1 MRTKNCFRILAFM
14 LLLILPG
21 LVLGQ
26 IPQTMSYQ
34 GVLTNPEGRVVADGM
49 YTITF
54 NLYTAAKGDQRIWS
68 ETQTIEVKNGLFNVA
83 LGSANPLA
91 IPFDKPYWLAV
102 TVGDGSEASERMQ
115 LTASAYSLQARSV
128 SDSAITSNKIASGQV
143 VRSINSITDDI
154 KLVPGENVT
163 ITQEGKSLV
172 ISVNIDGKGEGNIDS
187 ESESLLKKAKP
198 PKLKKDWKTGG
209 NALTDPNIHFL
220 GTTDGQPLV
229 IRTDSVEVVR
239 IDVAGNVGIGT
250 DIPTE
255 NLDVAGK
262 VRIRTVDAAASVSP
276 STEVIVLG
284 PNNVLEREDVST
296 LALQGPT
303 GPTGAKGDTGDAG
316 VQGATGPT
324 GAKGRYR

>member
-1 MRTKNCFRILAFM
+1 
-14 LLLILPG
+14 
-21 LVLGQ
+21 
-26 IPQTMSYQ
+26 
-34 GVLTNPEGRVVADGM
+34 
-49 YTITF
+49 
-54 NLYTAAKGDQRIWS
+54 
-68 ETQTIEVKNGLFNVA
+68 
-83 LGSANPLA
+83 
-91 IPFDKPYWLAV
+91 
-102 TVGDGSEASERMQ
+102 MQ
-115 LTASAYSLQARSV
+115 LTASAYSLHARLV

-154 KLVPGENVT
+154 KLVPGKNVT

-198 PKLKKDWKTGG
+198 PKLKKNWETEG
-209 NALTDPNIHFL
+209 NALTDPNINFL
-220 GTTDGQPLV
+220 GTTDAQPLV

-284 PNNVLEREDVST
+284 PNNVLESEDVFT
-296 LALQGPT
+296 LALQGPTGAT

-324 GAKGRYR
+324 GAKGDTGDAGAQGATGPTGAKGDTGDAGADGATGPTGPTGDAGADGATGPTGPTGDAGDTGATGPTGPTGPTGDAGDTGSIGPTGPTGPTGDTGATGPTGPDRTHW